1 MKIWW
6 IVEIWWIVGMYPS
19 RNLGDLRERKSHGL
33 LVLCALC
40 DSALV
45 FIDLSNVAKYRGYC
59 F

>member
-1 MKIWW
+1 MK
-6 IVEIWWIVGMYPS
+6 IWWIVGMYPS

-33 LVLCALC
+33 LVLCVLC